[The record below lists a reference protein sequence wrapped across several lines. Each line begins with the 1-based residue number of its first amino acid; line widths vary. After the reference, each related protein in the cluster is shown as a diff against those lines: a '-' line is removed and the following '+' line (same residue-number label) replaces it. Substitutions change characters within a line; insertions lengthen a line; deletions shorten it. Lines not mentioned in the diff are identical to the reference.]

1 MSLTPTDLSR
11 ATMSRNFG
19 EKELLAGTALR
30 NTGLP
35 AKWTETMDLEV
46 SRHRKKRKQ
55 TGGKKINIK
64 LQKKSQNIHESESS
78 DTLQIEVK
86 EADRAKVSQLAY
98 MEHTHDI
105 ARCLPQLPL
114 ADSSRFLPWC
124 IYASLP
130 RSRLFYR
137 FSLAFFLP
145 TKIYLPYSKGNN
157 HRHVIKVMSWGKGRR
172 HVLEPALPN
181 RNTMQATYVI
191 FNLLVITLKNIK
203 ITRWN

>member
-1 MSLTPTDLSR
+1 
-11 ATMSRNFG
+11 MSRNFG

-98 MEHTHDI
+98 MEHTHDSKVFT
-105 ARCLPQLPL
+105 AT
-114 ADSSRFLPWC
+114 SF
-124 IYASLP
+124 
-130 RSRLFYR
+130 SRLF
-137 FSLAFFLP
+137 
-145 TKIYLPYSKGNN
+145 
-157 HRHVIKVMSWGKGRR
+157 KVPSTG
-172 HVLEPALPN
+172 AS
-181 RNTMQATYVI
+181 MQASQEAGFSTD
-191 FNLLVITLKNIK
+191 FP
-203 ITRWN
+203 